1 MAKAVCPRRRRV
13 WSFVKSETDLTA
25 MQWES
30 LCTSLPS
37 LYLLLSVVFTQYV
50 LGDALSFSHVSVY
63 V

>member
-1 MAKAVCPRRRRV
+1 
-13 WSFVKSETDLTA
+13 

-63 V
+63 VEAWIEILTL